1 MGECVEEGRESGVVR
16 LEGGGVLLMA
26 SASGGVWVEAGGAHK
41 GMNGKARWVC
51 AQVAAEGKEGCV
63 SGGGVLRVALR
74 VWE

>member
-1 MGECVEEGRESGVVR
+1 
-16 LEGGGVLLMA
+16 MA